1 MITVE
6 AWTTIRYLYAQGL
19 SIRAIAKQLDISR
32 NTVREA
38 LRSEEPPSYSRP
50 KHPNPKLEPF
60 ADQIKIMLLEKQ
72 FIGSRILC
80 EVRKAG
86 YKGGPTAFYAYLA
99 SIKQLRPSKKPTERF
114 ETPPGHQG
122 QFDWSPYS
130 VLLGNRL
137 TKVIVFSLVLGF
149 SRRKFYLAS
158 LDETQASVLEAL
170 ERGLWHF
177 GGSPKKLLV
186 DNARAFVLDASPDNF
201 HWNPR
206 FLEFCGHYRIEP
218 VACRPYRP
226 QTKGKVERPFYYLEE
241 HFIKGAS
248 FDDFDHFCR
257 ELARF
262 QAEELDL
269 LIHSTTQQSPLERFE
284 EERFHLVPLPERT
297 FVGTRE
303 EFRKVSWDCLVSF
316 QGSRYS
322 VPNLYAGKQVWVRS
336 SQGARLEVYDQ
347 KGRLLAAHQLS
358 AKKGLT
364 VINKEHYEGLSKHT
378 PMTKVVLADAFIA
391 RFPDQQ
397 RFLDGLLAQYKLSP
411 ANQLRAVLSLSEVYA
426 PEAMKAAFA
435 VALNYNTYSHQFLKG
450 VLQAGQVKAEEPTR
464 LKVVFASLPQ
474 VEVTRSLGVYQEL
487 LEAR

>member
-1 MITVE
+1 M
-6 AWTTIRYLYAQGL
+6 
-19 SIRAIAKQLDISR
+19 
-32 NTVREA
+32 REA

-50 KHPNPKLEPF
+50 KRPNPQLEPF
-60 ADQIKIMLLEKQ
+60 ADQIRTMLFQKQ
-72 FIGSRILC
+72 FIGSRILR

-86 YKGGPTAFYAYLA
+86 YKGGVTAFYDYLA
-99 SIKQLRPSKKPTERF
+99 SIKQLRPNNKLTERF
-114 ETPPGHQG
+114 ETAPGHQG

-130 VLLGNRL
+130 VLLGNSL
-137 TKVIVFSLVLGF
+137 TRVIVFCLVLGF

-170 ERGLWHF
+170 ERGLWYF
-177 GGSPKKLLV
+177 GGSPKQLLV

-201 HWNPR
+201 RWNPR

-218 VACRPYRP
+218 ISCKPHRP
-226 QTKGKVERPFYYLEE
+226 QTKGKVERPFFYLEE

-248 FDDFDHFCR
+248 FNDFDHLSR

-262 QAEELDL
+262 QVEELDVTV
-269 LIHSTTQQSPLERFE
+269 HSTTQQTPLERFE
-284 EERFHLVPLPERT
+284 EEKLHLTQLPERT
-297 FVGTRE
+297 FVSTRE

-322 VPNLYAGKQVWVRS
+322 VPHLYAGKQVWVRS
-336 SQGARLEVYDQ
+336 SQGVRLEVYDQ
-347 KGRLLAAHQLS
+347 KGHLLAAHQLS
-358 AKKGLT
+358 VKKGLT

-411 ANQLRAVLSLSEVYA
+411 AGQLRAILKLSEVYTL
-426 PEAMKAAFA
+426 EAMKVAFEA
-435 VALNYNTYSHQFLKG
+435 ALNYNTYSHQFLKG
-450 VLQAGQVKAEEPTR
+450 VLQVGQVKAQEPTR
-464 LKVVFASLPQ
+464 LKVIFAEMPQ
-474 VEVTRSLGVYQEL
+474 VQVTRSLGVYQQL
-487 LEAR
+487 LEGRAR